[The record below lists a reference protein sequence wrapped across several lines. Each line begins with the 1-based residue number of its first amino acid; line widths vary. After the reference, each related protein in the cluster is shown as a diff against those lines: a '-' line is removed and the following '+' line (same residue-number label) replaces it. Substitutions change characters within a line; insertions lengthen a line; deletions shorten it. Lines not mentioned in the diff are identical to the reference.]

1 MSSRQYPARPLL
13 GVGALIIDGTRI
25 LLCRRGKAPFAGY
38 WSLPGGL
45 VEIGERVVDALRRE
59 VREETGLEI
68 ETDQV
73 AEVFERITPDAD
85 GRIEYHYVLIDYL
98 CRVTGGTLQAGDDAA
113 EVQWFERTEL
123 ATLKL
128 TPGSL
133 GVIEKVFDFALE
145 R

>member
-1 MSSRQYPARPLL
+1 M
-13 GVGALIIDGTRI
+13 
-25 LLCRRGKAPFAGY
+25 
-38 WSLPGGL
+38 
-45 VEIGERVVDALRRE
+45 EIGERVVDALKRE
-59 VREETGLEI
+59 VLEETGLDV

-73 AEVFERITPDAD
+73 AEVFERITPDAE

-98 CRVTGGTLQAGDDAA
+98 CRVKGGALKAGDDAA

-133 GVIEKVFDFALE
+133 GVIEKVFDFALD